1 MRIQYTNN
9 PVNSSKNYSFFLHF
23 IPFFLQPENR
33 IKKEGAVAKTALRG
47 RHLFEK
53 RLSSPQFI
61 FQKLLRGIAFIVA
74 DKKQFQN
81 F

>member
-33 IKKEGAVAKTALRG
+33 IKKEGAVAKNS
-47 RHLFEK
+47 
-53 RLSSPQFI
+53 SSPHPI